1 MNVRRSLIVAV
12 GVAALAAPSAAG
24 AAPGGNGKGKQK
36 DKKNPNV
43 QYVFKGTYAGD
54 SAVDVTHG
62 NSHVRKGNLD
72 DQTAQFDLTSAKL
85 VVGDTNADAVI
96 DLNDVVVGDAVV
108 VKARLPK
115 RDPGDQP
122 FEARQLVDQTQPA
135 PEEDDAA

>member
-12 GVAALAAPSAAG
+12 GVTALAVPSAAA

-36 DKKNPNV
+36 GKKDPTV

-54 SAVDVTHG
+54 SAVDVSHG
-62 NSHVRKGNLD
+62 NRHVRKGGLD
-72 DQTAQFDLTSAKL
+72 DQTVQFDLIGAKL
-85 VVGDTNADAVI
+85 VVGDTNADAVV
-96 DLNDVVVGDAVV
+96 DLNDVAVGDAVV

-122 FEARQLVDQTQPA
+122 FAARQLVDQTHPA
-135 PEEDDAA
+135 PEEDEAA

>member
-12 GVAALAAPSAAG
+12 GIAALAAPSAAA

-36 DKKNPNV
+36 AKKNPTV
-43 QYVFKGTYAGD
+43 QYVFKGAYAGD
-54 SAVDVTHG
+54 GAVDVSHG

-72 DQTAQFDLTSAKL
+72 DQTVRFDLTSAKL
-85 VVGDTNADAVI
+85 VVGDTNADAVV

-122 FEARQLVDQTQPA
+122 FAARQLVDQTHPA
-135 PEEDDAA
+135 PEEEDGL